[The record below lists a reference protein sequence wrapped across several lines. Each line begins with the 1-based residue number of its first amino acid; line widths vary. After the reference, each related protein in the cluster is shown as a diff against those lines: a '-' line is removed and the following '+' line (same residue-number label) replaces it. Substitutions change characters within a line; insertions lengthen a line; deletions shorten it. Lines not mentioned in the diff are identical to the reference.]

1 MQLSMESAAPRSD
14 KAARKRLKNQP
25 NLKRNEQ
32 LVYDALQ
39 QSGRPL
45 KAYGLLEMLQ
55 DHGLRAPMT
64 IYRALDALIEKGLAK
79 KIASLN
85 AFTAVKTGEKKQ
97 LSAFFTCR
105 NCGLTTEVP
114 LRQEQISAL
123 MFPSGAP
130 INELYVEAFGDCNI
144 GNCTKAQEL
153 VK

>member
-1 MQLSMESAAPRSD
+1 MQLPLGSAALCSD
-14 KAARKRLKNQP
+14 KPARKRLQNEP
-25 NLKRNEQ
+25 PLKRNEQ

-39 QSGRPL
+39 QSDRPL

-85 AFTAVKTGEKKQ
+85 AFTAIKTGEKKQ

-114 LRQEQISAL
+114 LRQEKILAL
-123 MFPSGAP
+123 MFPGDLQ
-130 INELYVEAFGDCNI
+130 IDDLYVEAFGDCNN
-144 GNCTKAQEL
+144 GNCTDE
-153 VK
+153 